1 MRWNKLTTPRR
12 AKKVWLKEES
22 GKNFSSSASWFN
34 SSLIY
39 AKIEAMPNEFY
50 LLAALIIAAIAIAV
64 YLINKRIAK
73 IAEEAK
79 PDETLIEWLRANQDL
94 LQKSNKNITD
104 TLQKNTEA
112 ISTRLDRAAR
122 VIGDLQKE
130 AGEFSEIG
138 RSMRD
143 LQEFLKSPKLRGNIG
158 EEVLK
163 DLISQMFPKNAFHL
177 QYSFKSGDKVDA
189 ALRTDAGLLP
199 IDSKFPMEN
208 FQRIVKAETESEKKR
223 AKVAFVSDV
232 RKHIKTISQKYILP
246 EEGTMDFALMYI
258 PSEAVFYE
266 VANIPDL
273 TDLARKHRVY
283 PVSPSTL
290 YAHLQ
295 TILLSFEGKKIE
307 VRSREV
313 FRLLRAIRKDYE
325 KTESSLSVL
334 GRHLQNAYNQ
344 MSNVLSGFTLLGQ
357 KLSSTQAL
365 GEGTKEEVKQLE
377 IKES

>member
-1 MRWNKLTTPRR
+1 
-12 AKKVWLKEES
+12 
-22 GKNFSSSASWFN
+22 
-34 SSLIY
+34 
-39 AKIEAMPNEFY
+39 MPNEFY
-50 LLAALIIAAIAIAV
+50 LLAALIIGTIALAV
-64 YLINKRIAK
+64 FLINKK
-73 IAEEAK
+73 LSQIAEKSK
-79 PDETLIEWLRANQDL
+79 PDETLVEWLRANQDL

-130 AGEFSEIG
+130 AGQFSEIG

-177 QYSFKSGDKVDA
+177 QYSFKSGEKVDA

-208 FQRIVKAETESEKKR
+208 FQRIVKAETEAEKKR
-223 AKVAFVSDV
+223 AKAAFVSDV
-232 RKHIKTISQKYILP
+232 KKHIKVISQKYILP

-273 TDLARKHRVY
+273 TDFARNHRVY

-307 VRSREV
+307 ARSREV

-325 KTESSLSVL
+325 KTEGSLSVL
-334 GRHLQNAYNQ
+334 GKHLQNAYNQ

-357 KLSSTQAL
+357 KLSSTEAI
-365 GEGTKEEVKQLE
+365 GEGEKKEIKQLE
-377 IKES
+377 IKEK

>member
-1 MRWNKLTTPRR
+1 MSR
-12 AKKVWLKEES
+12 E
-22 GKNFSSSASWFN
+22 FSLF
-34 SSLIY
+34 
-39 AKIEAMPNEFY
+39 
-50 LLAALIIAAIAIAV
+50 AALIISSVALAV
-64 YLINKRIAK
+64 FLINRKLSQ
-73 IAEEAK
+73 IAEKSK
-79 PDETLIEWLRANQDL
+79 PDETLVEWLRANQDL

-130 AGEFSEIG
+130 AGQFSEIG

-163 DLISQMFPKNAFHL
+163 DLISQIFPKNAFHL

-208 FQRIVKAETESEKKR
+208 FQRIVKAEAEAEKKR
-223 AKVAFVSDV
+223 ARAAFVSDV
-232 RKHIKTISQKYILP
+232 KKHIKVISQKYILP

-273 TDLARKHRVY
+273 TDFARSYRVY

-307 VRSREV
+307 ARSREV
-313 FRLLRAIRKDYE
+313 FRLLRAIKKDYK

-357 KLSSTQAL
+357 KLSSTEAI
-365 GEGTKEEVKQLE
+365 GEGKKEEVKQLE
-377 IKES
+377 IKEK

>member
-1 MRWNKLTTPRR
+1 MSNEL
-12 AKKVWLKEES
+12 
-22 GKNFSSSASWFN
+22 
-34 SSLIY
+34 SLIS
-39 AKIEAMPNEFY
+39 ALIVAGFV
-50 LLAALIIAAIAIAV
+50 LLAFF
-64 YLINKRIAK
+64 INKK
-73 IAEEAK
+73 LSQIAEKNK

-104 TLQKNTEA
+104 TLQQNTQA
-112 ISTRLDRAAR
+112 ISERLDRAAR
-122 VIGDLQKE
+122 VVGALQKE
-130 AGEFSEIG
+130 AGQFSEIG

-163 DLISQMFPKNAFHL
+163 DLISQMFPRNAFHL

-189 ALRTDAGLLP
+189 ALKTDAGLLP

-208 FQRIVKAETESEKKR
+208 FQRIVKAETETEKRGAR
-223 AKVAFVSDV
+223 AAFVADV
-232 RKHIKTISQKYILP
+232 KKHIKTISEKYILP

-273 TDLARKHRVY
+273 TDFARRYRVY
-283 PVSPSTL
+283 PVSPTTL

-307 VRSREV
+307 VRSREI

-334 GRHLQNAYNQ
+334 GKHLQNAYNQ
-344 MSNVLSGFTLLGQ
+344 MSHVVSSFTLLGQ
-357 KLSSTQAL
+357 KLSSGQEL
-365 GEGTKEEVKQLE
+365 GEGEKTSGPEGLTARRETKQLE
-377 IKES
+377 IEGEE

>member
-1 MRWNKLTTPRR
+1 
-12 AKKVWLKEES
+12 
-22 GKNFSSSASWFN
+22 
-34 SSLIY
+34 
-39 AKIEAMPNEFY
+39 MPNEFY
-50 LLAALIIAAIAIAV
+50 LLTALIIGAIALAV
-64 YLINKRIAK
+64 FLINKK
-73 IAEEAK
+73 LSQIAEKNK
-79 PDETLIEWLRANQDL
+79 PDETLVEWLRANQDL

-104 TLQKNTEA
+104 TLQKNTDA
-112 ISTRLDRAAR
+112 IATRLDRAAR

-130 AGEFSEIG
+130 AGQFSEIG

-143 LQEFLKSPKLRGNIG
+143 LQDFLKSPKLRGNIG

-163 DLISQMFPKNAFHL
+163 DLISQMFPKNAFYL
-177 QYSFKSGDKVDA
+177 QYSFKSGEKVDA

-208 FQRIVKAETESEKKR
+208 FQRIVKAENETEKKKAR
-223 AKVAFVSDV
+223 VAFVADV
-232 RKHIKTISQKYILP
+232 KKHIKTISQKYILP

-273 TDLARKHRVY
+273 TDFARNHRVY

-307 VRSREV
+307 TRSREV

-334 GRHLQNAYNQ
+334 GKHLQNAYNQ
-344 MSNVLSGFTLLGQ
+344 MSHVLSGFTLLGQ
-357 KLSSTQAL
+357 KLSSTDSL
-365 GEGTKEEVKQLE
+365 GEGVREKPKQLK
-377 IKES
+377 IKEN

>member
-1 MRWNKLTTPRR
+1 
-12 AKKVWLKEES
+12 
-22 GKNFSSSASWFN
+22 
-34 SSLIY
+34 
-39 AKIEAMPNEFY
+39 MPNEFY
-50 LLAALIIAAIAIAV
+50 LLTALIISAIAIAV
-64 YLINKRIAK
+64 FLINKRISK

-79 PDETLIEWLRANQDL
+79 PDETLVEWLRTNQDL

-130 AGEFSEIG
+130 AGQFSEIG

-208 FQRIVKAETESEKKR
+208 FQRIVKAETEAEKKR
-223 AKVAFVSDV
+223 ARAAFVSDV
-232 RKHIKTISQKYILP
+232 KKHIKIISQKYILP

-266 VANIPDL
+266 AVNIPDL
-273 TDLARKHRVY
+273 TDFARSHRVY

-307 VRSREV
+307 ARSRQV
-313 FRLLRAIRKDYE
+313 FRLLRAIKKDYE
-325 KTESSLSVL
+325 KTENSLSVL
-334 GRHLQNAYNQ
+334 GKHLQNAYNQ

-357 KLSSTQAL
+357 KLSSTEAI
-365 GEGTKEEVKQLE
+365 GEGTKEETKQLE
-377 IKES
+377 IKEKS

>member
-1 MRWNKLTTPRR
+1 M
-12 AKKVWLKEES
+12 S
-22 GKNFSSSASWFN
+22 
-34 SSLIY
+34 
-39 AKIEAMPNEFY
+39 NEFS
-50 LLAALIIAAIAIAV
+50 LVSALIIAGFVLLAFF
-64 YLINKRIAK
+64 INKK
-73 IAEEAK
+73 LSQIAEKNK
-79 PDETLIEWLRANQDL
+79 PDETMIEWLRANQDL

-104 TLQKNTEA
+104 TLQQNTQA
-112 ISTRLDRAAR
+112 ISERLDRAAR
-122 VIGDLQKE
+122 VVGALQKE
-130 AGEFSEIG
+130 AGQFSEIG

-163 DLISQMFPKNAFHL
+163 DLISQMFPRNAFHL

-189 ALRTDAGLLP
+189 ALKTDAGLLP

-208 FQRIVKAETESEKKR
+208 FQRIVKAETETEKRGAR
-223 AKVAFVSDV
+223 AAFVADV
-232 RKHIKTISQKYILP
+232 KKHIKTISEKYILP

-273 TDLARKHRVY
+273 TDFARRYRVY
-283 PVSPSTL
+283 PVSPTTL

-307 VRSREV
+307 VRSREI

-334 GRHLQNAYNQ
+334 GKHLQNAYNQ
-344 MSNVLSGFTLLGQ
+344 MSHVVSSFTLLGQ
-357 KLSSTQAL
+357 KLSSGQEL
-365 GEGTKEEVKQLE
+365 GEGEKAPGPEGLTAQRETKQLE
-377 IKES
+377 IEGEE

>member
-1 MRWNKLTTPRR
+1 
-12 AKKVWLKEES
+12 
-22 GKNFSSSASWFN
+22 
-34 SSLIY
+34 
-39 AKIEAMPNEFY
+39 MPNEFY
-50 LLAALIIAAIAIAV
+50 LLAALIIGALALAV
-64 YLINKRIAK
+64 YLINKK
-73 IAEEAK
+73 LSQIAERSK
-79 PDETLIEWLRANQDL
+79 PDETLVEWLRANQDL

-104 TLQKNTEA
+104 TLQKNTDA

-130 AGEFSEIG
+130 AGQFSEIG

-163 DLISQMFPKNAFHL
+163 DLISQMFPKNSFHL
-177 QYSFKSGDKVDA
+177 QYSFKSGEKVDA
-189 ALRTDAGLLP
+189 ALKTDAGLLP

-208 FQRIVKAETESEKKR
+208 FQRIVKAENEAEKKKAR
-223 AKVAFVSDV
+223 AAFVADV
-232 RKHIKTISQKYILP
+232 KKHIKVISQKYILP

-273 TDLARKHRVY
+273 TDFARNYRVY

-307 VRSREV
+307 ARSREV

-325 KTESSLSVL
+325 KTESSLAVL
-334 GRHLQNAYNQ
+334 GKHLQNAYNQ
-344 MSNVLSGFTLLGQ
+344 MSHVLSGFTLLGQ
-357 KLSSTQAL
+357 KLSSTQTL
-365 GEGTKEEVKQLE
+365 GEGAKEETKQLE
-377 IKES
+377 IKEKA